1 MRHEMGLPMPSP
13 ADLVGGLLSFVG
25 DALGVSSFRLGIGT
39 TLVALGVLLVF
50 LQLVARPVTRWVTS
64 DPGGLAGVGRAM
76 ALAAEAGTDAVF
88 SLGTAGLARSTDAFG
103 RLQPLAAMGLLGHV
117 ARANA
122 HWQELEGAGE
132 ILVVFSGPHAYVS
145 PSWYANHPSVPTW
158 NYAVVHAHGRARL
171 LPPEALPG
179 LLDRLSRAYEDARPS
194 PWRMAGLPA
203 DYTAKMLPAIVGF
216 EVAVERLEGKF
227 KLSQNRRREDVD
239 GVAAALE
246 REGQPEL
253 AALMREHAPES
264 R

>member
-1 MRHEMGLPMPSP
+1 MTFYVPRHFRVDDP
-13 ADLVGGLLSFVG
+13 AALEAFVAANAFG
-25 DALGVSSFRLGIGT
+25 
-39 TLVALGVLLVF
+39 TLV
-50 LQLVARPVTRWVTS
+50 S
-64 DPGGLAGVGRAM
+64 AGA
-76 ALAAEAGTDAVF
+76 
-88 SLGTAGLARSTDAFG
+88 AGLSVSHLPFLPERGGEG
-103 RLQPLAAMGLLGHV
+103 RLRLLGHV

-132 ILVVFSGPHAYVS
+132 VLVIFPGPHAYVS

-158 NYAVVHAHGRARL
+158 NYAVVHARGRARL

-194 PWRMAGLPA
+194 PWRMADLPA
-203 DYTAKMLPAIVGF
+203 DYTARMLPAIVGF

-227 KLSQNRRREDVD
+227 KLSQNRRPEDID
-239 GVAAALE
+239 GVAAALG

>member
-1 MRHEMGLPMPSP
+1 MTFYVPRH
-13 ADLVGGLLSFVG
+13 
-25 DALGVSSFRLGIGT
+25 FRLDDPAALEAFVAANAFG
-39 TLVALGVLLVF
+39 TLV
-50 LQLVARPVTRWVTS
+50 S
-64 DPGGLAGVGRAM
+64 AGP
-76 ALAAEAGTDAVF
+76 
-88 SLGTAGLARSTDAFG
+88 AGLSVSHLPFLPERGGDG
-103 RLQPLAAMGLLGHV
+103 RLRLLGHV

-132 ILVVFSGPHAYVS
+132 VLVIFSGPHAYVS

-203 DYTAKMLPAIVGF
+203 DYTAKMLPAIAGF

>member
-1 MRHEMGLPMPSP
+1 MTFYVPRH
-13 ADLVGGLLSFVG
+13 
-25 DALGVSSFRLGIGT
+25 FRLDDPAALEAFVAANAFG
-39 TLVALGVLLVF
+39 TLV
-50 LQLVARPVTRWVTS
+50 S
-64 DPGGLAGVGRAM
+64 AGA
-76 ALAAEAGTDAVF
+76 
-88 SLGTAGLARSTDAFG
+88 AGLSVSHLPFLPERGGDG
-103 RLQPLAAMGLLGHV
+103 RRRLLGHV

-132 ILVVFSGPHAYVS
+132 VLVVFSGPHAYVS

-203 DYTAKMLPAIVGF
+203 DYTARMLPAIVGF

-227 KLSQNRRREDVD
+227 KLSQNRRPEDID